1 MSNPYDGSVML
12 VVCLGLL
19 LALGIGFLIFG
30 VRLAKFSIGH
40 KRWLPAS
47 LGILFALCS
56 MPLIISPLTVLVLS
70 HHSFILTL
78 KLSLSLNG
86 MLLNIFAPCCEFG
99 WFSQDFKL
107 RYRHPIK
114 MCLIGLML
122 AISTSFFGAEYVD
135 VCPSNHEISVL
146 SQGCDVN
153 DFSYIHD

>member
-19 LALGIGFLIFG
+19 LALGVGFLIFG
-30 VRLAKFSIGH
+30 VRLANFSIGH

-47 LGILFALCS
+47 LGILFALFS
-56 MPLIISPLTVLVLS
+56 IPWIISPLSVLVLS
-70 HHSFILTL
+70 HHSFILAL

-86 MLLNIFAPCCEFG
+86 MLLIIFASCCEFV

-107 RYRHPIK
+107 RYRHTIK
-114 MCLIGLML
+114 MCCIGVML
-122 AISTSFFGAEYVD
+122 TISTFFFGVEYVD

-146 SQGCDVN
+146 SQSCDVN